1 MKINKLHAAFLTL
14 PLIMFA
20 CSSTEQTVSDQKE
33 EVYVFDSVPA
43 DTSLK
48 LPEFISEYP
57 SLNVTYYVVQIGAF
71 TTRER
76 AEKFSEDS
84 KKKLG
89 KDLTISFSNNVNL
102 FVVQLSPLYTSRQEA
117 EKMRNFLWTIDDF
130 KDAWIL
136 TVSK

>member
-1 MKINKLHAAFLTL
+1 MKTIQLHTALFIL
-14 PLIMFA
+14 PFFFFA
-20 CSSTEQTVSDQKE
+20 CSSSEQTVSDKKE

-48 LPEFISEYP
+48 LPEFVIEYP

-84 KKKLG
+84 RKKLG

-117 EKMRNFLWTIDDF
+117 EKMRNYLWTIDDF